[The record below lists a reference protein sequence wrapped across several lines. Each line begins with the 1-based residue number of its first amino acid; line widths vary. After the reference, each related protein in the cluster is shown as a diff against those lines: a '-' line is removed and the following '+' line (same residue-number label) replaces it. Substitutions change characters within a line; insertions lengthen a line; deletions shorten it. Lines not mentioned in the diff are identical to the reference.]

1 MTLLLL
7 TILLTISLES
17 MSEIAKSKSVNFYP
31 KGCYMPDQCKW
42 IKTKKISASIDLI
55 CTDLYAKIDLVK
67 LKNSTILCQRTDS
80 FMFYTM
86 NIFFKQ
92 AHKTILNNSFELYNL
107 TSFIGPYIWYGY
119 TLSFTNIAGFTADL
133 ALDLKDNVMF
143 YDGDF
148 KVYTSKDTLIESCQD
163 LINTTFNTNFPLK
176 KPDLYFSLFFI
187 NTRFEKP
194 ICPLIF
200 ETSKMRNLVIRYMVN
215 SYYKRNWIKFEE
227 ISGNRRLNTSIR
239 HLELREFY
247 GLDLTSKIVNQEMF
261 KNTEDFLF
269 DGVINSIQVDLFKGY
284 FPKLKRLQFNPIY
297 FIDVIRKQGIGWL
310 IEINR
315 GLNVDFSNRT
325 SIEANINAEVDI
337 AFSDVTALEFINNK
351 NFHFFY
357 DEDFCL
363 VKDFPFNQFIVF
375 IFNLE
380 KFDTSCSTIWLM
392 QHYPDLIDI
401 SLTFHYNDVLKN
413 RTRQV
418 FPDNSLFDSCDFDSR
433 VKICNRSNFKPPLKP
448 KNVYGFE
455 LMIISKFLLVAIF
468 TPLVCLFG
476 TVTNM
481 LIILT
486 VTNKKNEKE
495 LKEKQYSYMAIT
507 SAINMSIFLIQIV
520 TLINECDYPFGL
532 FCSSIRSNI
541 VVQNRIRRND
551 FGFSTP
557 IFQLYLYCILD

>member
-7 TILLTISLES
+7 AILLTISHES
-17 MSEIAKSKSVNFYP
+17 MSEIAKSKGVNFYP

-42 IKTKKISASIDLI
+42 IKTEEISASIDLI
-55 CTDLYAKIDLVK
+55 CTDLYTKIDHVK

-86 NIFFKQ
+86 IIFFRQ
-92 AHKTILNNSFELYNL
+92 PHKTILNNSFELYNL
-107 TSFIGPYIWYGY
+107 TSFIRPYIWYGY
-119 TLSFTNIAGFTADL
+119 TLTFTNIVGFTADL
-133 ALDLKDNVMF
+133 ALDLRDNVMF

-148 KVYTSKDTLIESCQD
+148 KVYTTKNTLIESCQD
-163 LINTTFNTNFPLK
+163 LINTTLNTNFPLK

-200 ETSKMRNLVIRYMVN
+200 ETSMMRELNIRYMVN

-227 ISGNRRLNTSIR
+227 MSVNRRLNTTIR
-239 HLELREFY
+239 HLQLSEFY
-247 GLDLTSKIVNQEMF
+247 GLDLTSKILNQELF

-284 FPKLKRLQFNPIY
+284 FPKLKRLEFNPIY
-297 FIDVIRKQGIGWL
+297 FVDVIRKQGIGWL

-325 SIEANINAEVDI
+325 SIKANINSEIDVS
-337 AFSDVTALEFINNK
+337 FRDVTALEFINDK
-351 NFHFFY
+351 NSHFFY

-363 VKDFPFNQFIVF
+363 LKDFPFHQLIVF
-375 IFNLE
+375 VFDLQ

-392 QHYPDLIDI
+392 RYYPDLIHI
-401 SLTFHYNDVLKN
+401 SATFHYSEALKN
-413 RTRQV
+413 WTREV
-418 FPDNSLFDSCDFDSR
+418 FRNNSLFESCDFDSR
-433 VKICNRSNFKPPLKP
+433 VKICNRSNFKPHIKP
-448 KNVYGFE
+448 KNVYGFD

-476 TVTNM
+476 MVTNM
-481 LIILT
+481 LRILT
-486 VTNKKNEKE
+486 VTNKKNEKG

-507 SAINMSIFLIQIV
+507 SAINIK
-520 TLINECDYPFGL
+520 T
-532 FCSSIRSNI
+532 
-541 VVQNRIRRND
+541 
-551 FGFSTP
+551 
-557 IFQLYLYCILD
+557 